1 MAITTISVDTETAAK
16 LDRLAKANKV
26 AKKEYISYAL
36 NYFEKYGINPVK
48 HESPAQEMQ
57 TLIKRVNQIVAFIRK
72 QEQEVLHP
80 LCEAT
85 TATNAKIENALPDLL
100 TVKRFEGFMDALD
113 ESMKWQEQKWDE
125 REKRLEIMYE
135 RLSKLFEILEQFE
148 Q

>member
-1 MAITTISVDTETAAK
+1 M
-16 LDRLAKANKV
+16 
-26 AKKEYISYAL
+26 
-36 NYFEKYGINPVK
+36 P
-48 HESPAQEMQ
+48 
-57 TLIKRVNQIVAFIRK
+57 
-72 QEQEVLHP
+72 P

-85 TATNAKIENALPDLL
+85 TVTNAKIENALPDLL

>member
-1 MAITTISVDTETAAK
+1 M
-16 LDRLAKANKV
+16 
-26 AKKEYISYAL
+26 
-36 NYFEKYGINPVK
+36 
-48 HESPAQEMQ
+48 
-57 TLIKRVNQIVAFIRK
+57 
-72 QEQEVLHP
+72 
-80 LCEAT
+80 
-85 TATNAKIENALPDLL
+85 